1 MKRILLFSTLAALIL
16 TSQALPMIRVMDIFA
31 VEVLLNKEG
40 IIHNVDFLEHAENV
54 MVKEGITTYRSSS
67 NDGVVVTLEP
77 IRAGEG
83 PGGLDVRLQIPVKE
97 EVIPHVQSIA
107 EIREAK
113 IKDVGQD
120 VLESMGYAVNSVGM
134 GVIDPRE
141 EPVDGRP
148 VDEEPLVFDGAVDKG
163 EPEPGDEV
171 DAVVAEPEGDTADE
185 RPPAKDDVIWTQTI
199 LLSKANVRWSIIQ
212 YDNADG
218 SAVDF
223 ILNIANAETIS
234 NEVKKDF
241 QEMAALYGFDVRVLS
256 QLEENLSVM
265 RSVSLAPDI
274 DIRGDGF
281 DFQSAMEAEL
291 KWLRANG
298 IVMGITDRDI
308 ADISSISK
316 PGMAGWNS
324 RIVHWEGR
332 WIPYYET
339 RDPKL
344 IRTLEG
350 TEVSEVGV
358 PEGAVDLA
366 VTSVSPNSKSIT
378 KWGRVKSGR

>member
-1 MKRILLFSTLAALIL
+1 MKRVLLFSALAALIL
-16 TSQALPMIRVMDIFA
+16 TSQAPALIRVMDIFA

-40 IIHNVDFLEHAENV
+40 IIHNVDFLEHANNV
-54 MVKEGITTYRSSS
+54 VVKEGITTYRSSS
-67 NDGVVVTLEP
+67 NDDMVVTLEAVL
-77 IRAGEG
+77 AGEG

-97 EVIPHVQSIA
+97 EVTPHVQSIVK
-107 EIREAK
+107 IREAK

-120 VLESMGYAVNSVGM
+120 VLESLGYEVNIVGM
-134 GVIDPRE
+134 GLIDPRE

-148 VDEEPLVFDGAVDKG
+148 VDEKPLVFDGGVDRG
-163 EPEPGDEV
+163 EPEPGDV
-171 DAVVAEPEGDTADE
+171 ADAVVAEPDGDTVDA
-185 RPPAKDDVIWTQTI
+185 RPPVEDDATWTQTI
-199 LLSKANVRWSIIQ
+199 LLGKANVRWSIVQ

-223 ILNIANAETIS
+223 MLHIANAETIS

-241 QEMAALYGFDVRVLS
+241 QEMAALYGFDVRALS

-265 RSVSLAPDI
+265 RAVSLVPDT
-274 DIRGDGF
+274 DIRQDEF

-344 IRTLEG
+344 IRTLDDV
-350 TEVSEVGV
+350 EVSEVGV
-358 PEGAVDLA
+358 PEGAVEFDTA
-366 VTSVSPNSKSIT
+366 SVSPNSKSIT
-378 KWGRVKSGR
+378 KWGRIKSNP